1 MASGDSP
8 HNSNRVTVAIFLLA
22 LSACYA
28 VIVEAWSAP
37 ILFMDSR
44 GATFVAGLIAGILIF
59 YAVYGWLI
67 YQVWKRAAWAKW
79 ALLVLIALGIFIH
92 VRLAFG
98 GMGELFGPVWVTA
111 FLDGL
116 RVVAAILL
124 LIAPTGYWQRGS
136 DHSEDIAT

>member
-79 ALLVLIALGIFIH
+79 ALLVLIASAYLSMSGW
-92 VRLAFG
+92 RLAAWASYSG
-98 GMGELFGPVWVTA
+98 RSG
-111 FLDGL
+111 
-116 RVVAAILL
+116 
-124 LIAPTGYWQRGS
+124 
-136 DHSEDIAT
+136 